1 MSSFSWRQN
10 LFVFLMKAFVG
21 TLAARDDETR
31 VSDASIMTDAGA
43 NEKFSFLQKQ
53 VSDVSHSKQK
63 TFYCHLFGV
72 YRILYSKGERRALCD
87 AGLYHSIYGTEF
99 FEIPSERKDVHT
111 AITREKIRS
120 MIGNEAEALVY
131 LFCSMKKD
139 RFQTIV
145 DNSLHQTLTMQL
157 DLCKLEYANL
167 LDQNYDHGCDEK
179 LKILSDKIR
188 ELKEACR
195 LQPL

>member
-1 MSSFSWRQN
+1 
-10 LFVFLMKAFVG
+10 
-21 TLAARDDETR
+21 
-31 VSDASIMTDAGA
+31 VSDASIMTDAGT

-63 TFYCHLFGV
+63 TFYCHLVGV

-167 LDQNYDHGCDEK
+167 FDQNYDHGCDEK